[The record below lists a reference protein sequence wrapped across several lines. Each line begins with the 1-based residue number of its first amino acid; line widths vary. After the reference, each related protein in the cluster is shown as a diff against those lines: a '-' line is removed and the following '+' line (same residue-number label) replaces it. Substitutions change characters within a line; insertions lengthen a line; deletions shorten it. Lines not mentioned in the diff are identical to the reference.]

1 MLWGG
6 VGHFLLRGLSDVG
19 RWTLD
24 VGENRAWCEWSG
36 DSAGVLG
43 SKALDKVVDIGPL
56 RERYDM
62 SDNLPL
68 IQCRRPT

>member
-6 VGHFLLRGLSDVG
+6 VGHFLLRLSDVG

-24 VGENRAWCEWSG
+24 VGDYRAWCEWSG
-36 DSAGVLG
+36 DSAGVLE
-43 SKALDKVVDIGPL
+43 SKALDQVVDIGPL